1 MVLISNEF
9 LILISIIAII
19 VKIHLYCLDIAAANI
34 NEKGTKIAINNGS
47 NERNKILRGVKNEIY
62 SLAFSHNNNQGGQV
76 RD

>member
-19 VKIHLYCLDIAAANI
+19 VKIQLYYLDIAAANI

-62 SLAFSHNNNQGGQV
+62 SLAFSHNNNQGQI

>member
-19 VKIHLYCLDIAAANI
+19 VKIQWYYLDIAAANI

-62 SLAFSHNNNQGGQV
+62 SLAFSHNNNQGQI